1 LLDLTPTEASQVHQ
15 KVEGFKAKV
24 LTPTESKRPNR
35 RVYFLAVNQASDKR
49 ILAQADFR
57 RALAL
62 GINREDLLDQYFR
75 GGKTDLG
82 LGKLHVALNG
92 PYPAHSWACDP
103 KVSKPKTS
111 GRDTLDPF
119 DPLGARA
126 MAGLCAQLEANL
138 GIAVT
143 PVKKDPHALR
153 EDVEIKRTYDLAYYH
168 YDFPDETYWLWPL
181 LAPRAPTAAG
191 NYLEFSG
198 TDKLQQLLR
207 DAKERRNFTVLRDR
221 TLMIH
226 KLLSEETP
234 VVPLWQLDPLNAV
247 NQDVKYEGGFD
258 PLLVFPDVE
267 NWRLER
273 TAR

>member
-1 LLDLTPTEASQVHQ
+1 
-15 KVEGFKAKV
+15 
-24 LTPTESKRPNR
+24 
-35 RVYFLAVNQASDKR
+35 
-49 ILAQADFR
+49 
-57 RALAL
+57 
-62 GINREDLLDQYFR
+62 
-75 GGKTDLG
+75 
-82 LGKLHVALNG
+82 LHVALNG

-119 DPLGARA
+119 DPLGARALLEKLKVADPKSIRLELKYPEGDPDVEAA